1 MSCAADTRSVLK
13 GIGHTLLDF
22 EEELDGIETGLN
34 SLSHAIR
41 EMQKVRI

>member
-22 EEELDGIETGLN
+22 EEELDGIETGLGA
-34 SLSHAIR
+34 LSHAIR
-41 EMQKVRI
+41 KIQKARI